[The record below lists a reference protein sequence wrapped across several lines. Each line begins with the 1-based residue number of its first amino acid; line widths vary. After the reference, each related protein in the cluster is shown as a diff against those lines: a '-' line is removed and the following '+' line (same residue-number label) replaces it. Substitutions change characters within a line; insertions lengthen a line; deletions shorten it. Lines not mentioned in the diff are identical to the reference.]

1 VTYPIVRISCRSGRE
16 GGTTAGTT
24 VRSRGVCLL
33 LSDTET
39 YGNVAGSEH
48 RVGPRAADRA
58 VRGAHNTPSAVPFN
72 FHCSP
77 NHWQG
82 CVPSSFIYTRLAQ
95 KSQRGTPGV
104 TRRDRPNNMHIRP
117 KLNTATSTSHCYENS
132 NFKSSSLLSCRSFLL
147 TDWLSEILTNSDLRC
162 CTCSIF
168 SSIEFLTTY
177 LMDVTLRV

>member
-1 VTYPIVRISCRSGRE
+1 VGGKEEQQLEQLFDPGVSVCSCLILKRTVTWLVRNIGSGP
-16 GGTTAGTT
+16 GPQIALL
-24 VRSRGVCLL
+24 GVPTIRRA
-33 LSDTET
+33 LSPSTF
-39 YGNVAGSEH
+39 VA
-48 RVGPRAADRA
+48 VQI
-58 VRGAHNTPSAVPFN
+58 
-72 FHCSP
+72 
-77 NHWQG
+77 WQG

-95 KSQRGTPGV
+95 NSQRSTPGV

-117 KLNTATSTSHCYENS
+117 NLNTATSTSHCYENS